1 MVRVQ
6 SLTIYYMKLTKIH
19 RLLCAIAL
27 LLLFSCGDKAKRR
40 KENIKTVPVYTVI
53 QKDTLV
59 SNRFVADIQAKNNVE
74 IHARVSGLLEKV
86 FVREGQKVKKGQ
98 PLFKIGDAE
107 LQIQLLKADAV
118 YKNMLADQRIATV
131 ELEQAQTLFDKK
143 VIADN
148 QVELAKAKR
157 DAAAAKLAHAA
168 AEKKAISQ
176 QIGFTN
182 INAPFDGTVDRLP
195 YKEGSLVGNG
205 ALLTNIS
212 QLDDVYAYFSIPENI
227 YFQMIKEKSLSGQP
241 DIRLILP
248 GGMVYAEK
256 GELRT
261 ADGDID
267 RQTGSIQ
274 YKAKFR
280 NPDGFIKHG
289 TSGKL
294 TISDPRKD
302 VVLIPQKAVFSIQ
315 DKQFV
320 FLLSKDNTVT
330 MTNIVLGGTLDGLYI
345 ISKGLKRNDVI
356 VMEGTQSLKDGDK
369 VNIKKGDDKA

>member
-1 MVRVQ
+1 
-6 SLTIYYMKLTKIH
+6 MKHFKIH

-40 KENIKTVPVYTVI
+40 KENIKTVPVYKVI

-74 IHARVSGLLEKV
+74 IHARVAGLLEKV

-107 LQIQLLKADAV
+107 LQIQFLKADAV
-118 YKNMLADQRIATV
+118 YKNMLAEKHIAAV

-143 VIADN
+143 VIADKE
-148 QVELAKAKR
+148 VELAKAR
-157 DAAAAKLAHAA
+157 HDAANAKLAHAA

-176 QIGFTN
+176 QLSFTN

-195 YKEGSLVGNG
+195 YKEGSLVNNG

-212 QLDDVYAYFSIPENI
+212 QLEDVYAYFSIPENI
-227 YFQMIKEKSLSGQP
+227 YFQMMKEKSLSGKP
-241 DIRLILP
+241 DIQLILP
-248 GGMVYAEK
+248 GGMVYAQK

-274 YKAKFR
+274 YKAKFS
-280 NPDGFIKHG
+280 NPNGFIKHG

-294 TISDPRKD
+294 IISEPRKD
-302 VVLIPQKAVFSIQ
+302 VLLIPQKAVFSIQ

-320 FLLSKDNTVT
+320 FLLTKNGTVK
-330 MTNIVLGGTLDGLYI
+330 MTNVSLAGTLDGIYI
-345 ISKGLKRNDVI
+345 ISKGLKRDDVI
-356 VMEGTQSLKDGDK
+356 VQEGTQSLKDGDK
-369 VNIKKGDDKA
+369 VNIKEDGGKSRS

>member
-1 MVRVQ
+1 M
-6 SLTIYYMKLTKIH
+6 THIIIH
-19 RLLCAIAL
+19 RLFCAIAL
-27 LLLFSCGDKAKRR
+27 LLLLSCSDKAKRR

-118 YKNMLADQRIATV
+118 FKNMLADQHIAAV

-143 VIADN
+143 VIADKE
-148 QVELAKAKR
+148 VELAKAR
-157 DAAAAKLAHAA
+157 HDAASAKLAHAA

-182 INAPFDGTVDRLP
+182 INAPFEGTVDRLP
-195 YKEGSLVGNG
+195 YKEGSLVDNG

-227 YFQMIKEKSLSGQP
+227 YFQMIKEKSLSGKP

-330 MTNIVLGGTLDGLYI
+330 MTNIILGGTLDGLYI
-345 ISKGLKRNDVI
+345 VAKGLKRNDVI
-356 VMEGTQSLKDGDK
+356 VMEGTQSIKDGDK
-369 VNIKKGDDKA
+369 VAIKSGNDHA